1 MKICEVEKSLTPDQ
15 QKVDQLK
22 ATSQRASDALKR
34 ERLTQKTKRAQ
45 QALQKLQAPKLAT
58 SKIIKPIK
66 PI

>member
-1 MKICEVEKSLTPDQ
+1 MKICEVEKPLTPDQ
-15 QKVDQLK
+15 QRVDQLK
-22 ATSQRASDALKR
+22 AASQRASDALKR

-58 SKIIKPIK
+58 SKTLKPIK